1 MKLPL
6 STTVSTVP
14 PYRRLTAVKAITATV
29 LPSARPLTATTA
41 GTGTT
46 TAVLTAASPIGVT
59 VLPSARPVMPTTA
72 GTKRRFRCRPT
83 LTARP
88 TIPTAHPNVPLGA
101 VTRGITNPEAHALKM
116 TPVTTERQLF
126 QAVRATQAVL
136 ITPIVRPKS
145 AAGLANQV
153 IQSQVTAALKT
164 IRLVLRITV
173 QKEPGFLDAPAMI
186 PAQAAEGVII
196 SVISAGETEPAP
208 LAAAA
213 ARTEAQ
219 WALTPVDK
227 LSNFQKTRD
236 NHKQSPSFEGLV
248 FIIRVRL

>member
-1 MKLPL
+1 MFPITAKNTGTTVLPNVKLPPP
-6 STTVSTVP
+6 TTVSTVP
-14 PYRRLTAVKAITATV
+14 PSASLISVKSTGTIVRASV
-29 LPSARPLTATTA
+29 RSLPEIIA
-41 GTGTT
+41 GTE
-46 TAVLTAASPIGVT
+46 
-59 VLPSARPVMPTTA
+59 
-72 GTKRRFRCRPT
+72 RRQY
-83 LTARP
+83 
-88 TIPTAHPNVPLGA
+88 PL
-101 VTRGITNPEAHALKM
+101 VRV
-116 TPVTTERQLF
+116 TPV
-126 QAVRATQAVL
+126 VL

>member
-1 MKLPL
+1 MKLLL

-29 LPSARPLTATTA
+29 LQNVRRLTATTA
-41 GTGTT
+41 GTERRQYPLVRVTPVVLITPIVRPKSAAGLVTLGT
-46 TAVLTAASPIGVT
+46 L
-59 VLPSARPVMPTTA
+59 
-72 GTKRRFRCRPT
+72 
-83 LTARP
+83 
-88 TIPTAHPNVPLGA
+88 
-101 VTRGITNPEAHALKM
+101 NPEAHALKM
-116 TPVTTERQLF
+116 TPVTTVRRLF
-126 QAVRATQAVL
+126 QVVRAMQAVL

-173 QKEPGFLDAPAMI
+173 QKGPGFLDAPAMI

>member
-1 MKLPL
+1 MTTVPL
-6 STTVSTVP
+6 S
-14 PYRRLTAVKAITATV
+14 
-29 LPSARPLTATTA
+29 
-41 GTGTT
+41 
-46 TAVLTAASPIGVT
+46 
-59 VLPSARPVMPTTA
+59 
-72 GTKRRFRCRPT
+72 FR
-83 LTARP
+83 
-88 TIPTAHPNVPLGA
+88 
-101 VTRGITNPEAHALKM
+101 
-116 TPVTTERQLF
+116 
-126 QAVRATQAVL
+126 AVRATQAVL
-136 ITPIVRPKS
+136 TSPIVRPKS

-173 QKEPGFLDAPAMI
+173 QKGPGFLDAPAMI

>member
-1 MKLPL
+1 MK
-6 STTVSTVP
+6 S
-14 PYRRLTAVKAITATV
+14 
-29 LPSARPLTATTA
+29 
-41 GTGTT
+41 TGTI
-46 TAVLTAASPIGVT
+46 VRASVRS
-59 VLPSARPVMPTTA
+59 LPETTA
-72 GTKRRFRCRPT
+72 GTKQRFRCRPT
-83 LTARP
+83 LTAHP
-88 TIPTAHPNVPLGA
+88 TIPTALPNVPHGA
-101 VTRGITNPEAHALKM
+101 VTLGITNPEAHALKM
-116 TPVTTERQLF
+116 TPVTTVPLSFR
-126 QAVRATQAVL
+126 AVRATQAVL
-136 ITPIVRPKS
+136 TSPIVRPKS

-173 QKEPGFLDAPAMI
+173 QKGPGFLDAPAMI

>member
-14 PYRRLTAVKAITATV
+14 PSASLITVKSTGTIVRASV
-29 LPSARPLTATTA
+29 RSLPETTA
-41 GTGTT
+41 GTERRLSDLVRVTPV
-46 TAVLTAASPIGVT
+46 VLTS
-59 VLPSARPVMPTTA
+59 
-72 GTKRRFRCRPT
+72 
-83 LTARP
+83 LTA
-88 TIPTAHPNVPLGA
+88 L
-101 VTRGITNPEAHALKM
+101 
-116 TPVTTERQLF
+116 
-126 QAVRATQAVL
+126 
-136 ITPIVRPKS
+136 PKS
-145 AAGLANQV
+145 AAGLVNQV

>member
-1 MKLPL
+1 MKLPPP
-6 STTVSTVP
+6 TTVSTVP

-29 LPSARPLTATTA
+29 RQNVRRLTA
-41 GTGTT
+41 
-46 TAVLTAASPIGVT
+46 
-59 VLPSARPVMPTTA
+59 TTA

>member
-1 MKLPL
+1 MFPITAKNTGTTVLPNVKLPL

-14 PYRRLTAVKAITATV
+14 PSAYLITVKSTGTIVRASV
-29 LPSARPLTATTA
+29 RSLPETTA
-41 GTGTT
+41 GTERRLSDLVRVTPV
-46 TAVLTAASPIGVT
+46 VLTS
-59 VLPSARPVMPTTA
+59 
-72 GTKRRFRCRPT
+72 
-83 LTARP
+83 LTA
-88 TIPTAHPNVPLGA
+88 L
-101 VTRGITNPEAHALKM
+101 
-116 TPVTTERQLF
+116 
-126 QAVRATQAVL
+126 
-136 ITPIVRPKS
+136 PKS
-145 AAGLANQV
+145 AAGLVNQV

>member
-1 MKLPL
+1 MAAKRPTLAASVPVVMQ
-6 STTVSTVP
+6 TTAATERRPAALTVASRISP
-14 PYRRLTAVKAITATV
+14 TV
-29 LPSARPLTATTA
+29 LPSARPA
-41 GTGTT
+41 
-46 TAVLTAASPIGVT
+46 
-59 VLPSARPVMPTTA
+59 MPTTA
-72 GTKRRFRCRPT
+72 
-83 LTARP
+83 
-88 TIPTAHPNVPLGA
+88 
-101 VTRGITNPEAHALKM
+101 
-116 TPVTTERQLF
+116 TTERQLSPV
-126 QAVRATQAVL
+126 VRATQAVL
-136 ITPIVRPKS
+136 TSPIVRPKS

-173 QKEPGFLDAPAMI
+173 QKGPGFLDAPAMI

-208 LAAAA
+208 IAAAA